1 MHIESLKYFYDV
13 VKIKSISKAAS
24 NAHISQSALSQQI
37 QKLEDSVGHK
47 LLERSNKGVEAT
59 PMGRIVLK
67 YAENIFRTYEKMQDE
82 MKNAEKSD
90 QQIRIEACWSI
101 SDYALPCALYVI
113 KKQFPYHNYELISN
127 SSTSIED
134 DVMNDLCDFGFICTE
149 PYLEELNSMKVAK
162 DDLVLVAL
170 NSDEF
175 PNLVSLDEAAK
186 LPFIML
192 TEKFN
197 IRKKVLG
204 EFKHAGY
211 DFKDLN
217 TVFSLD
223 SMESV
228 KGSIQKGY
236 GVSLLPYMAVK
247 TELYTKKFKA
257 IEIEDRDLSY
267 DIYFVHKKGMDSSV
281 VEKEFMERFKE
292 IGKRSFC

>member
-1 MHIESLKYFYDV
+1 MHIESLKYFYEV
-13 VKIKSISKAAS
+13 VKIKSISKAAG

-47 LLERSNKGVEAT
+47 LLERSNKGVETT
-59 PMGRIVLK
+59 PMGKIVLK
-67 YAENIFRTYEKMQDE
+67 YAENIFRTYDKMQAE
-82 MKNAEKSD
+82 MKNAEKSG

-127 SSTSIED
+127 SSTKIEE
-134 DVMNDLCDFGFICTE
+134 DVINDLCDFGFICTN
-149 PYLEELNSMKVAK
+149 PDLEGLTSMKVVS
-162 DDLVLVAL
+162 DDLVFVAL

-175 PNLVSLDEAAK
+175 PDSVSMDQAAK

-197 IRKKVLG
+197 IRKKVLD
-204 EFKHAGY
+204 EFKHVGY
-211 DFKDLN
+211 DFNDLN
-217 TVFSLD
+217 IVFSLD
-223 SMESV
+223 SLESV
-228 KGSIQKGY
+228 KASVQKGY

-247 TELYTKKFKA
+247 KELYTKKFKA

-267 DIYFVHKKGMDSSV
+267 DIFFVHKKGVDSNV

>member
-1 MHIESLKYFYDV
+1 MHIESLKYFYEV
-13 VKIKSISKAAS
+13 VKIKSISKAAG

-59 PMGRIVLK
+59 AMGKIVLK

-82 MKNAEKSD
+82 MKNAEKSG

-127 SSTSIED
+127 SSTKIEE
-134 DVMNDLCDFGFICTE
+134 DVMNDLCDFGFICTK
-149 PYLEELNSMKVAK
+149 PYLEGLNSMEVAK

-170 NSDEF
+170 NSGEF
-175 PNLVSLDEAAK
+175 PDSVSLNEAAK

-192 TEKFN
+192 SEKFN
-197 IRKKVLG
+197 IRNKVLG
-204 EFKHAGY
+204 EFKQAGY
-211 DFKDLN
+211 DFNDLN

-228 KGSIQKGY
+228 KSSIQKGY

-247 TELYTKKFKA
+247 AELYTKKFKA
-257 IEIEDRDLSY
+257 IEIEDRKLGY
-267 DIYFVHKKGMDSSV
+267 EIYFVHKKGMDSSI
-281 VEKEFMERFKE
+281 VEKEFMERFRE